1 MHLFTTL
8 RTNFKKS
15 ALTKLISIR
24 AVSYSMAFAYRKA
37 VLDPF
42 RLVVVG
48 AQEKE
53 EVKIEYLFLFA
64 CITTSSFFHTWFKSN
79 YFNCQ
84 MELSTKHELE
94 EKSHI

>member
-1 MHLFTTL
+1 M
-8 RTNFKKS
+8 
-15 ALTKLISIR
+15 R